1 MLVNAVVSDV
11 SVSTRGGLPLVS
23 ELRSMADSSAP
34 PGYEGFRPFTPGYY
48 DFQKALIKH
57 IVRSK
62 VSTPVLSGIVYTAD
76 MPDVLDKGRASV
88 EAGQLKQV
96 TFAKKYVA
104 PPEIG
109 HTTLAMSE
117 YAVVN
122 ITEIDEYGFI
132 FCLLNAANAKVAGT
146 ISWTSTGY

>member
-1 MLVNAVVSDV
+1 MLVNAVISDIAV
-11 SVSTRGGLPLVS
+11 AKREKMPSIH
-23 ELRSMADSSAP
+23 EFQSMAEASAP

-48 DFQKALIKH
+48 DFQKALFKH

-62 VSTPVLSGIVYTAD
+62 ISTPILSNLVYVAD

-88 EAGQLKQV
+88 EAGEFKQV
-96 TFAKKYVA
+96 LFNKRYVK
-104 PPEIG
+104 PPEVG
-109 HTTLAMSE
+109 HTTLSMAE

-122 ITEIDEYGFI
+122 ITEITEHGFV
-132 FCLLNAANAKVAGT
+132 FCLLNAANKRVAGM